1 MKTGI
6 KEIDKLWKNQGQ
18 GELIVIGVENYG
30 NWYLNRVLLPYIIY
44 STASEID
51 VRNQSKIPHYKR
63 ILRKSEEYVELTERE
78 QKEAAVGID
87 YTLIIGNFPSLRQEY
102 LPYFPF
108 GNKWLKEKYAEHF
121 DLFADLPI
129 ITLQEDS
136 EERWPCNSLYDF
148 ERKYLNKVSLIATD
162 YFPAGIGA
170 IFADFGVHGY
180 KYAKVLQELAR
191 TKNIPVFLVVPYHYK
206 RDTEKFISFKNLNH
220 LGVLMQYADKFIL
233 GVSNFNI
240 PNKCFKDGDYVWQ
253 NMVYHPREVGL
264 TFFLYDVHK
273 RETHGFKN
281 KIYNAFINKAY
292 DKKNIL
298 QGTPQEIL
306 HKMVRNPDYCNE
318 QNFSKYMKLS
328 REENKKFWN
337 YIEVFERCDMDE
349 LCEHIAAYKKDAD
362 SQELTL
368 ATLVLYRTVLGYFF
382 DGDSHFSIYSDVSS
396 IMISPKD
403 SLADSFVS
411 AALDSKN
418 KTD

>member
-6 KEIDKLWKNQGQ
+6 KEIDRLWKNHGQ
-18 GELIVIGVENYG
+18 GELIVIGVDNDD
-30 NWYLNRVLLPYIIY
+30 NWYLKRVLLPYIIY

-51 VRNQSKIPHYKR
+51 VRNQGKIPHYKR
-63 ILRKSEEYVELTERE
+63 ILRKSEEYAELTERE
-78 QKEAAVGID
+78 QKEAAAGID
-87 YTLIIGNFPSLRQEY
+87 YVVLVGNFPSLRQEY

-108 GNKWLKEKYAEHF
+108 GNKWLKRRYDEHF
-121 DLFADLPI
+121 DLFTDLPV
-129 ITLQEDS
+129 ITLHNDCD
-136 EERWPCNSLYDF
+136 ERWSCNSLKYF
-148 ERKYLNKVSLIATD
+148 NRKYLDKMSRRTTD

-191 TKNIPVFLVVPYHYK
+191 TKNIPVYLVVPYHYK

-240 PNKCFKDGDYVWQ
+240 PNKCFKDGEYVRQ
-253 NMVYHPREVGL
+253 NMVYHPRETGI
-264 TFFLYDVHK
+264 TYFLYDMRK
-273 RETHGFKN
+273 REAHAFKN
-281 KIYNAFINKAY
+281 KIYDVFIKGAY
-292 DKKNIL
+292 CKKDIL
-298 QGTPQEIL
+298 HGTPTEIL
-306 HKMVRNPDYCNE
+306 HKMARNPDYCNK

-349 LCEHIAAYKKDAD
+349 LYEHISAYKKDAD

-368 ATLVLYRTVLGYFF
+368 ATLVLYQMLFGY
-382 DGDSHFSIYSDVSS
+382 DSEASGYCFGRDADAL
-396 IMISPKD
+396 MITPKD
-403 SLADSFVS
+403 
-411 AALDSKN
+411 K
-418 KTD
+418 